1 MAKVLIQRSHDGRL
15 ADVVSALEEAAFEPI
30 VVADPELGGAIE
42 HHRQEITGFVLFH
55 STEHAARAAALLLD
69 ERFGTPTMPMVYLGP
84 VGPETRLPCC
94 VSPVDGS
101 PTSELLEVLSSPR
114 SIRVLVVEDDD
125 GIRDVLRLSL
135 SKCFDVQTAADGAEA
150 LERLEETAYDAVV
163 LDVMLPRVS
172 GDEVFRQLQETS
184 PGTAVLVI
192 TAHDT
197 EKRELDYVFGGAD
210 GYLAK
215 PFDSNRV
222 FRQKVVEALRH
233 HHDRAVAALHSQQVK
248 EADDPW
254 ETYRRRMQAHL

>member
-1 MAKVLIQRSHDGRL
+1 MAKVLVQKSHDGRF
-15 ADVVSALEEAAFEPI
+15 ADVVSSLEESSFEP
-30 VVADPELGGAIE
+30 VVAADPELGGAIE
-42 HHRQEITGFVLFH
+42 HHRQEVAGFVLFH

-69 ERFGTPTMPMVYLGP
+69 ERFGAPTMPMVYLGP
-84 VGPETRLPCC
+84 VGPQTRLPYG
-94 VSPVDGS
+94 VSPVDGTS
-101 PTSELLEVLSSPR
+101 TSEHLASLSRLR

-125 GIRDVLRLSL
+125 GIRDMLRLSL

-150 LERLEETAYDAVV
+150 LERLADTAYDAVV

-184 PGTAVLVI
+184 PDTAVLVI

-215 PFDSNRV
+215 PFDSNRT

-233 HHDRAVAALHSQQVK
+233 HHDRAVAALHSQQAE
-248 EADDPW
+248 EADEAW